1 MYIHT
6 HTHTNHLCS
15 STSSWHMISFLKN
28 VKVEDDCHVTIHFIM
43 KRYAEENELLIS
55 NFTTK
60 SEDLDYEYY
69 TVDVDSLPINLL
81 NIIYKFLKLH
91 SKKDV

>member
-1 MYIHT
+1 MENVYQSMKSFA
-6 HTHTNHLCS
+6 LEQRPQ
-15 STSSWHMISFLKN
+15 MISFLKN

-69 TVDVDSLPINLL
+69 TVDLDSLPINLL